1 MLIRVKRRPNDQ
13 VIILIPV
20 QIHGTHGLAEPS
32 PEPHPIIFTV
42 QGDAALGED
51 NPVVC
56 QPDADVLKAVEAEVD
71 TAPQAVGLGRPDG
84 VVVFALEDA

>member
-32 PEPHPIIFTV
+32 PDPHPIIVTV
-42 QGDAALGED
+42 QGDA
-51 NPVVC
+51 
-56 QPDADVLKAVEAEVD
+56 DADILKAVEAEVD